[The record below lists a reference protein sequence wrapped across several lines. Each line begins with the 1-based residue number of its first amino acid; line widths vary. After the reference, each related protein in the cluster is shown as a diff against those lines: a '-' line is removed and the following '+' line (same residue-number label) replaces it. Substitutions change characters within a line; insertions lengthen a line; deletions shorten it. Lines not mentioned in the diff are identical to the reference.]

1 MTAPTSFLGQVDW
14 SFPTAAPTPEGTI
27 SGLGRSVLVGP
38 AAGAVHTELAVGR
51 LEPGGWLGSHV
62 HSFEEALYVLVGVL
76 TVEIDGHAWRL
87 GPGDYTV
94 MPIGVWHLLANLGSE
109 EVRWV
114 SVNTPQRRAPSDPRR
129 DTFFRPGRPDL
140 ARIADAPLPTFGFPT
155 VRGVGHYGGTPPQ
168 LEALAVTGPARGRG
182 PAGMDTAL
190 LAYNGISVKMLV
202 DRGFGADHL
211 TMFTV
216 DYEIG
221 GAAPSHDHPFEE
233 AYLILAGEVEAEF
246 DGETRRLVPGDVAF
260 AAVGVSHAFFNDGP
274 GRVRWLETQAPQ
286 PPVRNAYRWNPA
298 WAKFDPTTAP

>member
-1 MTAPTSFLGQVDW
+1 MTSFLGQIDW
-14 SFPTAAPTPEGTI
+14 SFATAPPTPEGTI

-38 AAGAVHTELAVGR
+38 AVGAVHTELAVGR

-62 HSFEEALYVLVGVL
+62 HSFEEALYVLGGSL
-76 TVEIDGHAWRL
+76 TVEVDGHAWRL

-129 DTFFRPGRPDL
+129 DTFFRPGKPDL
-140 ARIADAPLPTFGFPT
+140 ARIADARLPAFGVPS
-155 VRGVGHYGGTPPQ
+155 VRGVGHYAGTGPQ
-168 LEALAVTGPARGRG
+168 LEALAVEGPARNR
-182 PAGMDTAL
+182 ASSGMDTAI

-202 DRGFGADHL
+202 DRNFGADHL

-221 GAAPSHDHPFEE
+221 GAAQSHDHPFEE
-233 AYLILAGEVEAEF
+233 AYVILGGEVEAEF
-246 DGETRRLVPGDVAF
+246 DGETRLLVPGDVAF
-260 AAVGVSHAFFNDGP
+260 AAVGVSHRFYNDGP
-274 GRVRWLETQAPQ
+274 DRVRWLETQAPQ
-286 PPVRNAYRWNPA
+286 PPVRNAYRWNQI
-298 WAKFDPTTAP
+298 WARFDPTTAP